1 MVTITPKEAKARF
14 KRVKAP
20 TVLQM
25 EAVECGAAALKIIL
39 EYYQKYIP
47 LAELRQVCGVSRN
60 GSKASNIVKAA
71 QSYGLE
77 AQGFKY
83 ELEQVYQVDP
93 PYIVFWNFNH
103 FLVVEGFDEK
113 WAYLSDPAVG
123 RRRITHEDFDQGYTG
138 VVLTF
143 KPTNLFEKGG
153 VKPNILES
161 LYQRLIPVLDSAT
174 ACFILGLLIIV
185 PRVATPVLGGQYL
198 DEVIGEG
205 RPWFLPILWAL
216 GLATV
221 LNFFLNE
228 AQLRYLRRMQTKLS
242 VQMSGSFLWHLLQLP
257 IGFYAQRFAGEI
269 SNRVSYNDRVA
280 ETLSG
285 RLATTMIGVVTMVI
299 YGVVLMTYDL
309 NLTIIL
315 ILLAAVNLVALQWV
329 SRARVDANMT
339 LIQDFGK
346 LSGVGISGIQNIE
359 TIKAT
364 GLETEFFTR
373 WAGYYAKANNGQQ
386 ELGVQ
391 SQVLGVLP
399 GFVSNI
405 AGLAIIILGGLG
417 VIKGVMTLGS
427 FFAFQQ
433 LSKQFLQP
441 VNSLV
446 DLGQNIQE
454 MVGNISRIDDVLSNE
469 IDPEIKQQQALLL
482 EEPITKTLSRP
493 KLQGY
498 VEFRHVSFGYSSVEA
513 PLIDDFNLHLKPGQR
528 VAFVGA
534 TGSGKS
540 TLAKLLTGLYHPT
553 SGGIYFDGQPRSQIN
568 PYLLNNSLA
577 LVEQDIVLFG
587 GTIRENLTL
596 WDQTISDHDLVT
608 ACQDA
613 LMHET
618 IVSLPNG
625 YDSVLLEGAVNL
637 SGGQRQRLEIA
648 RALTTNPSILV
659 MDEATSAL
667 DAETERVIDLNI
679 RRRGCTCIIVAHRL
693 STIRDCEE
701 IIVLAQGKVI
711 QRGTHQQL
719 WQAGGYYAKLVQAE
733 GGGVSLKV

>member
-1 MVTITPKEAKARF
+1 MVTTTPKTTKVRF
-14 KRVKAP
+14 KRVKTP

-47 LAELRQVCGVSRN
+47 LAELRQVCGISRN
-60 GSKASNIVKAA
+60 GSKASSIVKAA
-71 QSYGLE
+71 KSYGLE
-77 AQGFKY
+77 ALGFKY
-83 ELEQVYQVDP
+83 ELEQVYHVDP

-113 WAYLSDPAVG
+113 WAYLSDPALG
-123 RRRITHEDFDQGYTG
+123 RRRITQENFDQGYTG

-143 KPTNLFEKGG
+143 KPTNSFEKGG
-153 VKPNILES
+153 IKPNVLVS
-161 LYQRLIPVLDSAT
+161 LYQRLITVLDSAT

-185 PRVATPVLGGQYL
+185 PQVAIPVLGGEYL

-205 RPWFLPILWAL
+205 RPWLLPILWAL
-216 GLATV
+216 GLAAV
-221 LNFFLNE
+221 LNFLLNE

-242 VQMSGSFLWHLLQLP
+242 VEMSGSFLWHLLQLP

-269 SNRVSYNDRVA
+269 SNRVSYNDSVA
-280 ETLSG
+280 STLSG

-346 LSGVGISGIQNIE
+346 VAGISISGIQNIE

-364 GLETEFFTR
+364 GLETEFFAR

-399 GFVSNI
+399 SFISNI

-417 VIKGVMTLGS
+417 VIKGIMTLGS

-446 DLGQNIQE
+446 TLGQNIQE
-454 MVGNISRIDDVLSNE
+454 MVGKINRLDDVLDND
-469 IDPEIKQQQALLL
+469 IDPEIKQQQTLLL
-482 EEPITKTLSRP
+482 QASITETLTRP

-498 VEFRHVSFGYSSVEA
+498 VEFRQVSFGYSSVEA
-513 PLIDDFNLHLKPGQR
+513 PLIDNFNLQLKPGQR
-528 VAFVGA
+528 VALVGA

-540 TLAKLLTGLYHPT
+540 TLAKLVTGLYQPT
-553 SGGIYFDGQPRSQIN
+553 SGEIYFDGQSRCQIS
-568 PYLLNNSLA
+568 PYLLTNSLA

-596 WDQTISDHDLVT
+596 WDQTISDHDLVA

-613 LMHET
+613 LIHET
-618 IVSLPNG
+618 IVSLPHG
-625 YDSVLLEGAVNL
+625 YDSVLLEGAANL

-667 DAETERVIDLNI
+667 DAETERLIDLNL

-711 QRGTHQQL
+711 QRGTHEQL
-719 WQAGGYYAKLVQAE
+719 WQAGGYYAKLVQVE
-733 GGGVSLKV
+733 GGGVTL